1 LINKLII
8 RNKRLTP
15 IPYWSKVGF
24 LKDKKEIEFQ
34 PGLNI
39 IYGPNGSG
47 KSTLLSALAV
57 LLHVKESNWPVVSK
71 DSLGPFMRPS
81 GFTTGLLLEHD
92 GGPARYLGIAD
103 PGFPPKKDVASQRV
117 RLETAKETK
126 YKALHDMSHGQATV
140 AKLVSFLSA
149 KPTKVRY
156 AISKAKLTGSWE
168 RLWEVGT
175 ESLANVKAPEGEPR
189 QVILL
194 DEVDRSLDFAKQHEV
209 WRELREL
216 AKTTQIVIASHSP
229 FAVSAPGAHYIET
242 TPDYLLA
249 SRQALHLLMQDL
261 EAQDAAKGAA
271 AE

>member
-1 LINKLII
+1 MINKLTV

-24 LKDKKEIEFQ
+24 LKDRKEVEFK

-39 IYGPNGSG
+39 VFGPNGSG

-71 DSLGPFMRPS
+71 DSLGPFMRPT
-81 GFTTGLLLEHD
+81 GLATGLLLEHD

-156 AISKAKLTGSWE
+156 SITKAKLPGAWE
-168 RLWEVGT
+168 KIWDVGT
-175 ESLANVKAPEGEPR
+175 ESLANVRAGVGEPQ

-209 WRELREL
+209 WRELREM
-216 AKTTQIVIASHSP
+216 AKTTQIIIASHSP

-242 TPDYLLA
+242 TPDYLEA
-249 SRQALHLLMQDL
+249 SRRALHLLMRDL
-261 EAQDAAKGAA
+261 EPSSMHA

>member
-1 LINKLII
+1 MINKLIV

-15 IPYWSKVGF
+15 IPYWNKVGF
-24 LKDKKEIEFQ
+24 LKDKKEIEFK

-39 IYGPNGSG
+39 VFGPNGSG
-47 KSTLLSALAV
+47 KSTLLSALAI

-156 AISKAKLTGSWE
+156 AISKTKLSGSWE
-168 RLWEVGT
+168 KLWDIGT
-175 ESLANVKAPEGEPR
+175 ESLANVTVDGEPQ

-209 WRELREL
+209 WRELREM
-216 AKTTQIVIASHSP
+216 AKTTQIIIASHSP

-242 TPDYLLA
+242 TPDYLSA
-249 SRQALHLLMQDL
+249 SRQALHLLMRDL
-261 EAQDAAKGAA
+261 DADAAKDA